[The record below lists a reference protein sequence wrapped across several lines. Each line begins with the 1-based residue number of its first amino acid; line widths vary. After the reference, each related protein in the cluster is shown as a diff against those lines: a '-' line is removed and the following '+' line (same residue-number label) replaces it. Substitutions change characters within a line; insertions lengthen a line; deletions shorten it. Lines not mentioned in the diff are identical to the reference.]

1 MSAKTWY
8 VMGLE
13 DDVRA
18 LKDELG
24 LVSTLTCSAAA
35 KKNKKRTLKKKI
47 KKLEAE
53 ISSST
58 ASTQALIHC
67 LDNPDPRESPRTSP
81 TDFEPL
87 RKALRPGGEF
97 WETMPGAMCWLHTT
111 FEHWRAGLTPEEL
124 AAETAKAHRMFPAS
138 K

>member
-1 MSAKTWY
+1 MSAKTFY
-8 VMGLE
+8 VIGLE

-24 LVSTLTCSAAA
+24 LVSTLTCSKAA

-53 ISSST
+53 ISAST
-58 ASTQALIHC
+58 ASTQALVQC
-67 LDNPDPRESPRTSP
+67 LDNLDPRESPRTSP

-124 AAETAKAHRMFPAS
+124 AAETAKAHRMFGGG